1 MKKYTYEFT
10 RVQIPAILTLVRMGY
25 GYISLKTRNPKH
37 LDKETNIFK
46 DVFLS
51 SLKKINP
58 DVTDEEILSELET
71 ISLLL
76 ASDDLGKAFYLR
88 LTIYQNNGRTNT
100 SILSKSTYSSF
111 RLQGVEK

>member
-1 MKKYTYEFT
+1 
-10 RVQIPAILTLVRMGY
+10 MGY

-58 DVTDEEILSELET
+58 DVTDEEILSELKT

-76 ASDDLGKAFYLR
+76 ANDDLETRFIDIER
-88 LTIYQNNGRTNT
+88 IY
-100 SILSKSTYSSF
+100 
-111 RLQGVEK
+111 